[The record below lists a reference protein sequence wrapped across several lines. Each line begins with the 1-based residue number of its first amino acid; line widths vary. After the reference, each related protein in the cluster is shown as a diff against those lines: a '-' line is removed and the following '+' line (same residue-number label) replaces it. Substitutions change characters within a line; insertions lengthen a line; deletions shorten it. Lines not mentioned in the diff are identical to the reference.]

1 MIVKVV
7 NESVVIINGQER
19 DLQREAEQARRELR
33 IAKRWDPWRVSL
45 C

>member
-19 DLQREAEQARRELR
+19 DLQREAE
-33 IAKRWDPWRVSL
+33 
-45 C
+45 